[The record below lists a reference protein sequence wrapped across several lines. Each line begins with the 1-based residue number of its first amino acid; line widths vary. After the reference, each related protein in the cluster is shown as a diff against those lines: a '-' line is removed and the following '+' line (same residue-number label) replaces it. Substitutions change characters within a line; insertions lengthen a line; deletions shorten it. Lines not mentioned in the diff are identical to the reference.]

1 MNKTEAEAVIA
12 ELKNIIK
19 EAIAVLKGE
28 KSERQTVH

>member
-1 MNKTEAEAVIA
+1 MSETELRALLN

-28 KSERQTVH
+28 RNEQ

>member
-1 MNKTEAEAVIA
+1 MSKTEAEAVIT

-28 KSERQTVH
+28 RHD